1 MPTYVYQVIEDDGS
15 AGEVFEVFQK
25 MSDPAL
31 KTHPDTGKPV
41 RRLIQ
46 APNISGK
53 WSESATKQ
61 MLSDKNL
68 DRIGFTKYERAGDGT
83 YEKRA
88 GSGPPTLSADG

>member
-15 AGEVFEVFQK
+15 DGEVFEVFQK

-31 KTHPDTGKPV
+31 ETHPETGKPV

-53 WSESATKQ
+53 WSESATNR

-68 DRIGFTKYERAGDGT
+68 DRIGFTKYHRAGYGT

-88 GSGPPTLSADG
+88 CSGPPTIDPRE